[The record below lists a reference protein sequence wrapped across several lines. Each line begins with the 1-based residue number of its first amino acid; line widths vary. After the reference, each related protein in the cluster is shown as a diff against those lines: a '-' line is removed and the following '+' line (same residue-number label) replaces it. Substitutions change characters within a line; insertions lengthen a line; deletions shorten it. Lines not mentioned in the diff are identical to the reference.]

1 MWRFKKILPAFLS
14 RYIDAIIKPYEQ
26 CLSSSKSAE
35 LLTGVKSWQN
45 ISGLTVLSS
54 SCSNV
59 LHYDVYVKI
68 FKGNKFLSSIENK
81 KTLIF
86 NDLII
91 FEQLVERGKKTRIA
105 LN

>member
-35 LLTGVKSWQN
+35 LLTEVKSWQN

-54 SCSNV
+54 SCPKV
-59 LHYDVYVKI
+59 LHYDVKI

-81 KTLIF
+81 KTLF
-86 NDLII
+86 LM
-91 FEQLVERGKKTRIA
+91 T
-105 LN
+105 